1 MIRRAARRTALFVFA
16 LFLVACAWEL
26 YKLLGPEDG
35 GSLFGIQFLPKTSD
49 RAMPHTWDMVQ
60 RLGEPENRGGGDPIW
75 VSVAGYAWY
84 TFRLSLLG
92 WMLGVVVGIS
102 LAVLMARFKF
112 AERGLLPWIIMSQTV
127 PLIALAPQV
136 VSWSG
141 RIDIFGWEW
150 PRWASVCVLAAF
162 LAFFP
167 IAVGALRGLQSAPA
181 ASLELMDSYAA
192 SWTKT
197 LFKLRFPA
205 AVPYIVPSLKLAATL
220 SVVGVI
226 VSEISTGIQGGI
238 GRAVLSYRSAATGDP
253 TKVYAAV
260 FGAAA
265 LGMLLF
271 GLVVLIDV
279 VLMRNRP
286 QEVSA

>member
-1 MIRRAARRTALFVFA
+1 MIRRALRRTALFCLA

-26 YKLLGPEDG
+26 YKLIGPNDG
-35 GSLFGIQFLPKTSD
+35 GSLLGWRMIPKTSD

-75 VSVAGYAWY
+75 ITVAGYAWY
-84 TFRLSLLG
+84 TFRLSLVG
-92 WMLGVVVGIS
+92 WALGVVVGIG
-102 LAVLMARFKF
+102 LAVLMTRFKF
-112 AERGLLPWIIMSQTV
+112 AERGLLPWVIMSQTV

-167 IAVGALRGLQSAPA
+167 IAVGTLRGLTSAPA

-205 AVPYIVPSLKLAATL
+205 SVPYVVPSLKLAATL

-226 VSEISTGIQGGI
+226 VAEISTGIRGGI
-238 GRAVLSYRSAATGDP
+238 GRAVLSYQQASTGDP

-260 FGAAA
+260 LGAAA
-265 LGMLLF
+265 LGLALF

-279 VLMRNRP
+279 ALMRNRP
-286 QEVSA
+286 QDEPA

>member
-1 MIRRAARRTALFVFA
+1 VIRRAARRTILFCSA
-16 LFLVACAWEL
+16 LFLVACVWEL
-26 YKLLGPEDG
+26 YKVVGPEDG
-35 GSLFGIQFLPKTSD
+35 GSVFGIRMIPKASN

-75 VSVAGYAWY
+75 VTVAGYAWY
-84 TFRLSLLG
+84 TFRLSLVGLVLG
-92 WMLGVVVGIS
+92 IAVGIC
-102 LAVLMARFKF
+102 LAVLMARFRF

-167 IAVGALRGLQSAPA
+167 VAVGTLRGLKSAPA

-192 SWTKT
+192 SWTRT

-205 AVPYIVPSLKLAATL
+205 AVPHIVPALKLAATL
-220 SVVGVI
+220 SVVGV
-226 VSEISTGIQGGI
+226 VVAEISTGIRGGI
-238 GRAVLSYRSAATGDP
+238 GRAVLSYQQASTGDP

-260 FGAAA
+260 LGAAA
-265 LGMLLF
+265 LGLMLF

-279 VLMRNRP
+279 LLMRNRP
-286 QEVSA
+286 QENPA

>member
-1 MIRRAARRTALFVFA
+1 MIRRAARRTGLFCIA

-26 YKLLGPEDG
+26 YKLVGPEDG
-35 GSLFGIQFLPKTSD
+35 GSLFGMRMIPKTSD
-49 RAMPHTWDMVQ
+49 RAMPHTWDMVS
-60 RLGEPENRGGGDPIW
+60 RLGEPENRGGDDPIW
-75 VSVAGYAWY
+75 ITVAGYAWY

-92 WMLGVVVGIS
+92 WVLGVVVGIS

-167 IAVGALRGLQSAPA
+167 IAVGTLRGLQSAPA

-192 SWTKT
+192 SWTTT

-205 AVPYIVPSLKLAATL
+205 AVPHIVPALKLAATL

-226 VSEISTGIQGGI
+226 VSEISTGIRGGI
-238 GRAVLSYRSAATGDP
+238 GRAVLSYQQASTGDP

-265 LGMLLF
+265 LGLLLF

-286 QEVSA
+286 QEGSG